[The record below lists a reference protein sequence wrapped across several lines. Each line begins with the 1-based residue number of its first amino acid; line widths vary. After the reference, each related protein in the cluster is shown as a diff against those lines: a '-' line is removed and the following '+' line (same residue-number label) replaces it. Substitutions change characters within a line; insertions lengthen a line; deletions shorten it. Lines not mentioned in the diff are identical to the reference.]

1 MPQRGRI
8 LDYLM
13 KKKAGKRTT
22 DVALPNESGIRDS
35 RLPTAEDEQVNA
47 LTLRNRMF
55 KELAGR

>member
-1 MPQRGRI
+1 MPRGRI

-22 DVALPNESGIRDS
+22 DVSLPNEAGRDP
-35 RLPTAEDEQVNA
+35 RLPTPEDEQVNA